1 MYRVV
6 VDRLGDPDSLAGK
19 KLRAVVR
26 EQLAG
31 VAENIRFL
39 DDGTPMAHAV
49 DDADGIVT
57 LLSTRVD
64 DALLSRAPKLKVVG
78 NFAVGYDNVDLEA
91 CKARDVAVCNTP
103 DVLTAAT
110 AELALT
116 LLLSAARRVPE
127 GEAMARAGEFEG
139 WAPDM
144 LLGVELR
151 GRRAVLVGRGRIGQA
166 TAALFGAV
174 GLDVDFITRA
184 DDDATIDAKLAR
196 AQVLSLHVPLSEAT
210 HHWLNAARLE
220 KLPGDAIVVNTARGP
235 IVDEDALTIA
245 LRERRIFAAGL
256 DVYER
261 EPEIPEA
268 LRSLKNVVILP
279 HLGSATFTAREGMAR
294 LSSGGVAAVLRGE
307 RPSNLV
313 SSPG

>member
-1 MYRVV
+1 MRVV
-6 VDRLGDPDSLAGK
+6 VDRLGDPTSAAGR

-31 VAENIRFL
+31 VADDLAFL
-39 DDGTPMAHAV
+39 DDGTPMADAV

-64 DALLSRAPKLKVVG
+64 DALLDRAPRLKAVG

-91 CKARDVAVCNTP
+91 CKARGVAVCNTP
-103 DVLTAAT
+103 DVLTRAT
-110 AELALT
+110 AELSLT
-116 LLLSAARRVPE
+116 LLLAAARRVPE
-127 GEAMARAGEFEG
+127 GETMARAGAFAG

-144 LLGVELR
+144 LLGRELF
-151 GRRAVLVGRGRIGQA
+151 GRRAVIVGRGRIGEA
-166 TAALFGAV
+166 TGALFAAV
-174 GLDVDFITRA
+174 GLEVAYITRS
-184 DDDATIDAKLAR
+184 DDERAIDDKLAR

-210 HHWLNAARLE
+210 RHWLDARRLAL
-220 KLPGDAIVVNTARGP
+220 LPADAIVINTARGP
-235 IVDEDALTIA
+235 VVDEAALIDV

-261 EPEIPEA
+261 EPEIPKA
-268 LRSLKNVVILP
+268 LRSLDNAVLLP
-279 HLGSATFTAREGMAR
+279 HLGSATYRAREGMAR

-307 RPSNLV
+307 DPPNRLV
-313 SSPG
+313 